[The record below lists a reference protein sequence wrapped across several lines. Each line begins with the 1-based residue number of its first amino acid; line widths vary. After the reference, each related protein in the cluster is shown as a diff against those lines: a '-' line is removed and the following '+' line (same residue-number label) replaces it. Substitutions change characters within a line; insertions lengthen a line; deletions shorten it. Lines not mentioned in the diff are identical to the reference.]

1 MEMKTYIFLADGFE
15 EIEALA
21 PLDIL
26 RRAGIEAE
34 TVSISD
40 EIEVVG
46 SHGLRVLCDTTI
58 DLISPELAE
67 LLILPGG
74 MPGSDNLAASEE
86 LAEILTK
93 YNAENKWIA
102 AICAAPYVLGELN
115 NTAGIW
121 WGKQ

>member
-46 SHGLRVLCDTTI
+46 SHGPEYILCQV
-58 DLISPELAE
+58 DLQ
-67 LLILPGG
+67 
-74 MPGSDNLAASEE
+74 EE
-86 LAEILTK
+86 FQK
-93 YNAENKWIA
+93 Y
-102 AICAAPYVLGELN
+102 LGRKVIQKE
-115 NTAGIW
+115 
-121 WGKQ
+121 